1 MKKIQHFIILA
12 LFFVFTPQAFAEEQ
26 DINNESLV
34 KRNLERNNERNFLS
48 LSIENDSLASGTD
61 QFYTSGVRLTYF
73 NAGTDA
79 PEIMD
84 VIDRYNPYFDINE
97 TTSTFFTLG
106 HNIYTPQD
114 ITISSLQD
122 NDRPWAAFLYGSVG
136 LASVSKNHIDEV
148 ELTLGVVGPE
158 ALGEPI
164 QKFVH
169 KNITDSPTPKG
180 WDNQLNF
187 EPGLIVS
194 WQRRWPA
201 AYALDIGDFR
211 FSAEPNINISLGN
224 VYTYAG
230 TGLMLSFGP
239 YQGVLQDKPPRVRP
253 ALPGSGYFETP
264 DQGWSWYVFAGADG
278 RAVARN
284 IFLDGNTF
292 SNSHSVDKNHFV
304 GDLTGGLAFTLG
316 HYRLAYSLNYRTEEF
331 ENQDDDSVF
340 GSLTLSTRF

>member
-1 MKKIQHFIILA
+1 MRQLRLFIYLA
-12 LFFVFTPQAFAEEQ
+12 LFFACAPQVLAQ
-26 DINNESLV
+26 DISNENLI
-34 KRNLERNNERNFLS
+34 KRKLERNNERNFLS
-48 LSIENDSLASGTD
+48 LSVENDSLASGTD

-84 VIDRYNPYFDINE
+84 FIDRYNPYFDINE

-114 ITISSLQD
+114 ITISSLQED
-122 NDRPWAAFLYGSVG
+122 DRPWAAFLYGSVG
-136 LASVSKNHIDEV
+136 LTTVSKNHVDEV

-158 ALGEPI
+158 AFGEPI

-169 KNITDSPTPKG
+169 KQITDSPTPKG
-180 WDNQLNF
+180 WDHQIDF

-194 WQRRWPA
+194 WQRRWPS
-201 AYALDIGDFR
+201 AYAYDIGDFR
-211 FSAEPNINISLGN
+211 FSAEPNINVSLGN
-224 VYTYAG
+224 IYTYGG

-239 YQGVLQDKPPRVRP
+239 YQGALQDRPPRVRP

-264 DQGWSWYVFAGADG
+264 DRGWSWYLFAGADG

-292 SNSHSVDKNHFV
+292 SNSHSVDKKTFV
-304 GDLTGGLAFTLG
+304 ADFTGGLAFTLSN
-316 HYRLAYSLNYRTEEF
+316 YRLAYSLNYRTEEF
-331 ENQDDDSVF
+331 ESQDDKSIF

>member
-1 MKKIQHFIILA
+1 MRAPHIIIALA
-12 LFFVFTPQAFAEEQ
+12 LLITCVPQSWAQ
-26 DINNESLV
+26 DISTEGIL
-34 KRNLERNNERNFLS
+34 KRNLERNEERNFLS
-48 LSIENDSLASGTD
+48 LSVENDNLASDTD

-79 PEIMD
+79 PEALD
-84 VIDRYNPYFDINE
+84 FIDTYNPLFDINE

-114 ITISSLQD
+114 ITVSSLQED
-122 NDRPWAAFLYGSVG
+122 DRPWAAFLYGSIG
-136 LASVSKNHIDEV
+136 LATTSKNHIDEI
-148 ELTLGVVGPE
+148 ELTLGVVGSE

-169 KNITDSPTPKG
+169 EHISSSPEPEG
-180 WDNQLNF
+180 WGNQLDF
-187 EPGLIVS
+187 EPGLILS
-194 WQRRWPA
+194 WQRRWPN
-201 AYALDIGDFR
+201 AYSIDFGDFR
-211 FSAEPNINISLGN
+211 LAAEPNINVSLGN
-224 VYTYAG
+224 IYTYAG

-239 YQGVLQDKPPRVRP
+239 YQGYLQDKPPRVRP

-264 DQGWSWYVFAGADG
+264 SQGWSWYVFAGADG

-292 SNSHSVDKNHFV
+292 SDSHSVDKEYFV

-316 HYRLAYSLNYRTEEF
+316 DYRLAYSLNYRTEEF
-331 ENQDDDSVF
+331 KNQDDASTF